1 VANIEIFGTLVR
13 NDNNTN
19 RDKIVQATQVEG
31 GYFVCASIPTAGT
44 WKTGQLCYCTGDS
57 KFYQYNGT
65 SWVIA
70 AFSDMS
76 AYLPKAGGNISGHIY
91 LTGSNASSSI
101 SNTSQIVFGTASAQ
115 HLAISSND
123 NTLVLNPT
131 TSTTT
136 NQIVLY
142 LDQQSL
148 FPSGINSS
156 GTINAA
162 TLTQGGTAVSLEG
175 HAHDGRYYT
184 ESEVDTKLSGKSDV
198 GHTHDDR
205 YYTESEINTKLNGK
219 SNTDHTH
226 FSLDTSTNTLT
237 ITI

>member
-1 VANIEIFGTLVR
+1 MANIEIFGTLVR

-31 GYFVCASIPTAGT
+31 GYFVCTSIPTVGT

-65 SWVIA
+65 SWAIA

-91 LTGSNASSSI
+91 LTGANEGSSTAS
-101 SNTSQIVFGTASAQ
+101 TSQIVFGTATNQ
-115 HLAISSND
+115 HVAISSNT
-123 NTLVLNPT
+123 NTIVINPS
-131 TSTTT
+131 TSDTT

-142 LDQQSL
+142 LDQPSA
-148 FPSGINSS
+148 FPSGINAGS
-156 GTINAA
+156 
-162 TLTQGGTAVSLEG
+162 LTQNGTAVSL
-175 HAHDGRYYT
+175 A
-184 ESEVDTKLSGKSDV
+184 

-205 YYTESEINTKLNGK
+205 YYTESEINTKLSGK
-219 SNTDHTH
+219 SDTGHTH
-226 FSLDTSTNTLT
+226 FSLDGTTLT
-237 ITI
+237 INI